1 MFGSMQLIKQ
11 ARILV
16 VDDQPVNLELVRD
29 SFEQEGFEHIETCSN
44 PLQVASIVQRQP
56 VDLILLDINMPILD
70 GFGVLSLLSQH
81 YQHLQKPPI
90 IMLTAQNDQQNRNKA
105 LQAGANDYVSKPFD
119 RLELLRRVE
128 LQLENWFLRKA
139 LQEQNVR
146 LEQMV
151 NQRTAELNR
160 AKVEIVERLGRAG
173 EYRDNETGNHVKRVS
188 LYSYEIARQ
197 AGLGEERARL
207 IQQASPMHDI
217 GKIGI
222 SDTILMKPGKL
233 DDDEY
238 QTMQNHVLIGASILK
253 ASTSEILKVAYKI
266 ALTHHEKYDGR
277 GYPHGL
283 AGDEIPIEG
292 RIVAIA
298 DVFDALTSERPYK
311 EAWPVEKAVAL
322 LEKEK
327 GKHFDPYL
335 VDCFMAVLP
344 AIRKIKE
351 TYLEA

>member
-1 MFGSMQLIKQ
+1 MLGATQFIKQ
-11 ARILV
+11 AHILV
-16 VDDQPVNLELVRD
+16 VDDQALNLELVRD
-29 SFEQEGFEHIETCSN
+29 LFELEGYAHILTCNN
-44 PLQVASIVQRQP
+44 PLQVVSTVEQTP

-70 GFGVLSLLSQH
+70 GFGVLSLLEQH
-81 YQHLQKPPI
+81 YKARQKPPI
-90 IMLTAQNDQQNRNKA
+90 IMLTAQNDQDNRNKA

-139 LQEQNVR
+139 LQAQNET

-151 NQRTAELNR
+151 RERTAQLNR
-160 AKVEIVERLGRAG
+160 AKIEIVERLGRAG

-238 QTMQNHVLIGASILK
+238 QTMQNHVMIGASILK
-253 ASTSEILKVAYKI
+253 DSTSEILKVAYQI
-266 ALTHHEKYDGR
+266 ALTHHEKYDGH

-283 AGDEIPIEG
+283 AGEAIPIEG

-311 EAWPVEKAVAL
+311 AAWPVEKAVEL

-335 VDCFMAVLP
+335 VDCFIAVLP